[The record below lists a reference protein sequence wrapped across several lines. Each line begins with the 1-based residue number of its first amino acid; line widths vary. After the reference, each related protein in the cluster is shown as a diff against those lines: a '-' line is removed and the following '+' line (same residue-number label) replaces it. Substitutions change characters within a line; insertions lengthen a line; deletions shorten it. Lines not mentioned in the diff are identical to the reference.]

1 MDPELVELAEE
12 LGINVSMYLLL
23 EPQDR
28 EKALRK
34 DVRRALKN
42 AEEGKKHD

>member
-1 MDPELVELAEE
+1 MDPELVEQAEE

-23 EPQDR
+23 EPKDR

-42 AEEGKKHD
+42 AKEGEKHD